1 MRAPVRGVGF
11 RAGTAARRAP
21 AATRR
26 WGTAAVEFALIAPL
40 VVMLVLGMIEFSRL
54 MMVEEVLTN
63 AAREGCRQAVLTGST
78 TGNATSTVDTY
89 LSGAGIAGYT
99 TTVSP
104 DPSTAQAGTAIT
116 VRISVPYSQVTWLP
130 SPIFL
135 GSVTLTVNVTMRKE
149 TNNT

>member
-1 MRAPVRGVGF
+1 MTMRVRDPGAG
-11 RAGTAARRAP
+11 RRDSAAACRRGTAAA
-21 AATRR
+21 
-26 WGTAAVEFALIAPL
+26 EFAIIGPI

-63 AAREGCRQAVLTGST
+63 AAREGCRQAVLTGAT
-78 TGNATSTVDTY
+78 TSDATSTVDTY
-89 LSGAGIAGYT
+89 LSGAGISGYT

-116 VRISVPYSQVTWLP
+116 VQITVPYSSVTWLP
-130 SPIFL
+130 TPIFL
-135 GSVTLTVNVTMRKE
+135 GGTTLTATVIMRKE